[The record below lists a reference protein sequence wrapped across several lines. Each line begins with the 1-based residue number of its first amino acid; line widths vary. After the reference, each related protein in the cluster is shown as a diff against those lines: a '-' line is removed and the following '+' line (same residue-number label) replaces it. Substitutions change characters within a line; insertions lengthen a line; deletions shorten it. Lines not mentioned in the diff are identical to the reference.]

1 MGESPSGEHAFGR
14 NNLKSLRTRVIVK
27 IKIFKKKKER
37 KKSYWELQLLIWPL
51 NSVSGFCYSVFVF
64 VETGHNSSALC
75 ELSSQPD
82 SNSSKLL
89 ERNKERR
96 KVVSALSELKEC
108 EEEDEEGSLE
118 KDDDDTPQRT
128 ASSTFSSLSS
138 FKHKFQRSFSS
149 SLKTKVQAMNASS
162 DSHFAK

>member
-1 MGESPSGEHAFGR
+1 M
-14 NNLKSLRTRVIVK
+14 
-27 IKIFKKKKER
+27 
-37 KKSYWELQLLIWPL
+37 LQLLNRPL
-51 NSVSGFCYSVFVF
+51 KSVSGFCYSVFVF

-75 ELSSQPD
+75 ESSSHPD
-82 SNSSKLL
+82 NNSSKLL

-96 KVVSALSELKEC
+96 KIVSALSELKEC

-149 SLKTKVQAMNASS
+149 SLKTKVQAMNASF
-162 DSHFAK
+162 DSHLAK

>member
-1 MGESPSGEHAFGR
+1 M
-14 NNLKSLRTRVIVK
+14 
-27 IKIFKKKKER
+27 
-37 KKSYWELQLLIWPL
+37 
-51 NSVSGFCYSVFVF
+51 
-64 VETGHNSSALC
+64 
-75 ELSSQPD
+75 
-82 SNSSKLL
+82 

-128 ASSTFSSLSS
+128 GSSAFSSLSS

-149 SLKTKVQAMNASS
+149 SRTKVQAMNAGS
-162 DSHFAK
+162 DSHFVK